1 MNTSKPQ
8 LPSCPSCGEAMLPT
22 ADQTSWRCR
31 ACEPSSPE
39 KGRAGQPI
47 AAGAPPAAA
56 AAPEGGPLS
65 PAASEEEF
73 EPAKLLGRLVGGRYR
88 LEDVL
93 GQGGMGAVYRG
104 VQLALDKPYAIKVL
118 LPSLTSDPLFVAR
131 FRQEARI
138 AAAIGHPG
146 IVEVFDYGVEDG
158 IAYYVME
165 LLQGQSLADYIGADR
180 ALAPEEAVRIVAAA
194 ADAVAS
200 AHDRGVIHRD
210 LKPANLFLARGD
222 GGGPVVK
229 VLDFGVSK
237 ATMFTGAAS
246 EPRTVSG
253 SVCGT
258 PAYMSPEQLGRGK
271 LDARSDLYSLGVVL
285 YRLLT
290 GKVPFGA
297 AEAVLVMYMHL
308 ERPAPPLEPGLSEA
322 VPAALQEVLFRSLAK
337 RPEDRFG
344 SMREFAQALRASLD
358 PGAAP
363 MRAAQPPTG
372 EAAKRA
378 SSPTVADAPRA
389 PAPERPSGSATPP
402 PREPRR
408 RLAAVS
414 GIGLLA
420 AAAISGVLW
429 RAHRQHRHVDP
440 APPATT
446 STVPQAD
453 QRAAPEPPQSPPP
466 SSTPPASSTPPP
478 ESASPP
484 VGLGPKP
491 SAAPASAEAPAQT
504 SSQEQN
510 RPQRRRNPRPS
521 APAAASSTSRT
532 ADREPPRPPEPR
544 REVEKGELVLTS
556 KVFGKAT
563 VAVAGATF
571 ELHFNS
577 ATLLSVPAG
586 SQRVTFSSEADSAS
600 CTVQVE
606 LAPKARLALVF
617 GPESNDVALRERSGI
632 QRLSCEGS

>member
-22 ADQTSWRCR
+22 ADRTSWRCR
-31 ACEPSSPE
+31 ACEPSSPA
-39 KGRAGQPI
+39 RAPAGHPI
-47 AAGAPPAAA
+47 AAGGPPAAA
-56 AAPEGGPLS
+56 AAPEGGPLP
-65 PAASEEEF
+65 PAALEDEF
-73 EPAKLLGRLVGGRYR
+73 EPAELLGRIVGGRYR
-88 LEDVL
+88 LDDVL

-104 VQLALDKPYAIKVL
+104 VQLTLDKPYAIKVL

-165 LLQGQSLADYIGADR
+165 LLQGQSLADHIDADR
-180 ALAPEEAVRIVAAA
+180 ALAPGEAVHIVAEA

-210 LKPANLFLARGD
+210 LKPANLFLVQSD

-237 ATMFTGAAS
+237 ATMFTGGAG

-308 ERPAPPLEPGLSEA
+308 ERPVPPLEPGLNEA

-344 SMREFAQALRASLD
+344 SMREFAQALRASLE
-358 PGAAP
+358 PGEQGAAP
-363 MRAAQPPTG
+363 ARAAPPSAG
-372 EAAKRA
+372 VAAKRA
-378 SSPTVADAPRA
+378 PSPTVADSPRA
-389 PAPERPSGSATPP
+389 PAPQRPSGVAAPP
-402 PREPRR
+402 PREPWRR
-408 RLAAVS
+408 WAAVS
-414 GIGLLA
+414 GIVLLA
-420 AAAISGVLW
+420 AAAISGVVW
-429 RAHRQHRHVDP
+429 RASQRPRHVDP
-440 APPATT
+440 APPAAI
-446 STVPQAD
+446 STAPQAD
-453 QRAAPEPPQSPPP
+453 RRAAPEHPQSPP
-466 SSTPPASSTPPP
+466 SSTPHPDG
-478 ESASPP
+478 ASPP
-484 VGLGPKP
+484 EGLGPKP
-491 SAAPASAEAPAQT
+491 SDAPAAAEAPAEA
-504 SSQEQN
+504 SSQEQI
-510 RPQRRRNPRPS
+510 RPPKQRNPRPRV
-521 APAAASSTSRT
+521 PPAASSRSRSP
-532 ADREPPRPPEPR
+532 DRETHRPPEPR

-556 KVFGKAT
+556 KVFGKSTA
-563 VAVAGATF
+563 AVAGATF
-571 ELHFNS
+571 ELRFNG

-586 SQRVTFSSEADSAS
+586 SQRVTFSSEADSVS
-600 CTVQVE
+600 CTVLVE
-606 LAPKARLALVF
+606 LAPRARLALIF
-617 GPESNDVALRERSGI
+617 GPESNHVALRGPAGI
-632 QRLSCEGS
+632 QRLSCEGT

>member
-8 LPSCPSCGEAMLPT
+8 LPSCPSCGEAMQPT
-22 ADQTSWRCR
+22 ADRTSWRCP
-31 ACEPSSPE
+31 ACEPFSPA
-39 KGRAGQPI
+39 RAPTGQPI
-47 AAGAPPAAA
+47 AAGEPPAAA
-56 AAPEGGPLS
+56 AAPKGEPLP
-65 PAASEEEF
+65 PATPEEEF
-73 EPAKLLGRLVGGRYR
+73 EPAELLGRIVGGRYR

-104 VQLALDKPYAIKVL
+104 VQLTLDKPYAIKVL

-180 ALAPEEAVRIVAAA
+180 ALAPGEAVHIVAEA

-210 LKPANLFLARGD
+210 LKPANLFLARAD

-308 ERPAPPLEPGLSEA
+308 ERPVPPLEPGLSEA

-344 SMREFAQALRASLD
+344 SMREFAQALRASLQR
-358 PGAAP
+358 GAAP
-363 MRAAQPPTG
+363 VRAAPPLAG

-389 PAPERPSGSATPP
+389 PAPQRPSGAAAPP

-408 RLAAVS
+408 RWAAVS

-420 AAAISGVLW
+420 AAAISGVVW
-429 RAHRQHRHVDP
+429 RASQRSRNVEP
-440 APPATT
+440 APPAAI
-446 STVPQAD
+446 STAPQAD
-453 QRAAPEPPQSPPP
+453 RRAAPEHPQSPP
-466 SSTPPASSTPPP
+466 SSTPHPDG
-478 ESASPP
+478 ASPP
-484 VGLGPKP
+484 EGLGPKP
-491 SAAPASAEAPAQT
+491 SAAPAAPPPGKA
-504 SSQEQN
+504 SSQDQI
-510 RPQRRRNPRPS
+510 RPPRQRTPRPS
-521 APAAASSTSRT
+521 VHAGASPRSRSV
-532 ADREPPRPPEPR
+532 DRETPRPPEPR
-544 REVEKGELVLTS
+544 REVEQGELVLTS
-556 KVFGKAT
+556 KVFGKSTA
-563 VAVAGATF
+563 AVAGATF

-586 SQRVTFSSEADSAS
+586 SQRVTFSSEADSVS
-600 CTVQVE
+600 CSVLVE

-617 GPESNDVALRERSGI
+617 GPESNDVALRGPAGI
-632 QRLSCEGS
+632 RRLSCEGT